1 MGLGVDDY
9 AVVVSP
15 DSQKRFATLGN
26 PNPDAARV
34 LFTTQAQ
41 LQNRSQAYH
50 VRFNTLGDFFYQG
63 RARQVRLWDESIVPS
78 AVYTL
83 EEDEIIRMLPIVR
96 ANNQALY
103 EILDAFRDQLKRK
116 ESGDTIYVPLIQ
128 GHGVGETKMTGWFP
142 EKMAGAV
149 RALWSLQDR
158 LCPVRRNK
166 SMAVLDYKDQIPDDL
181 APMLVLDASGR
192 HRRTY
197 PHWQRYSGRVRFLSS
212 PQKNYV
218 GATWHHWDHPA
229 GRGQWHP
236 KSDKLETLVDA
247 VVAELEKIPADAGV
261 LLFHYLQDATTIDIP
276 SAIRA
281 RLPGRKLDFRNWG
294 RQSATNDFRD
304 DRYVFL
310 LGVAQPPPSLVEA
323 IGRSVQGTWPDEPFS
338 EQARDDIRIGE
349 AAHAIYQ
356 AANRGAM
363 RVSRGAGVPEGLH
376 LYTIFSSRGSM
387 DIPLELVPRIFPGIA
402 VEPWRPLGV
411 NLTGKVALLADH
423 IASRLDG
430 HAGVTIAKA
439 ELKAAAELRGPHLSR
454 TLGHPALADWLD
466 HQGLTMTVATKAIQV
481 TRSSIRR

>member
-1 MGLGVDDY
+1 
-9 AVVVSP
+9 
-15 DSQKRFATLGN
+15 
-26 PNPDAARV
+26 
-34 LFTTQAQ
+34 
-41 LQNRSQAYH
+41 
-50 VRFNTLGDFFYQG
+50 
-63 RARQVRLWDESIVPS
+63 
-78 AVYTL
+78 
-83 EEDEIIRMLPIVR
+83 
-96 ANNQALY
+96 
-103 EILDAFRDQLKRK
+103 
-116 ESGDTIYVPLIQ
+116 
-128 GHGVGETKMTGWFP
+128 MTGWFP
-142 EKMAGAV
+142 ERQAGSV

-236 KSDKLETLVDA
+236 KSDKWKALIDA

-261 LLFHYLQDATTIDIP
+261 LLFHYLQDANTIDIP

-310 LGVAQPPPSLVEA
+310 LGVMQPPPSLVEA
-323 IGRSVQGTWPDEPFS
+323 IGRSVQGKWAEDDFS
-338 EQARDDIRIGE
+338 QTAHDDIRVGE

-363 RVSRGAGVPEGLH
+363 RVSRGKGVPEGLH
-376 LYTIFSSRGSM
+376 LYTVFSSKGSM
-387 DIPLELVPRIFPGIA
+387 PIPPTLVADIFPGIA
-402 VEPWRPLGV
+402 AEPWRPLGV
-411 NLTGKVALLADH
+411 KLTGKVALLAKH

-430 HAGVTIAKA
+430 QRSVTIAKA
-439 ELKAAAELRGPHLSR
+439 ELKTATGLGKHLSR
-454 TLGHPALADWLD
+454 SLGHPALADWLA
-466 HQGLTMTVATKAIQV
+466 HQGLTMTTGGTVIEVTKH
-481 TRSSIRR
+481 SIRV